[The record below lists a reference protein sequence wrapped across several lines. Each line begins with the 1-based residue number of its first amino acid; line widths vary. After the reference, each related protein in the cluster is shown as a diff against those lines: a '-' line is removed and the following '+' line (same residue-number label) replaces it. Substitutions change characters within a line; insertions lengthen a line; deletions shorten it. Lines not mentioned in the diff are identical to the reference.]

1 MTAAFRTNG
10 NRPSRF
16 LRAAGTSGILAVLL
30 ACSCAT
36 LQQMANLQAP
46 TLSVKG
52 VRMSGLSFDSA
63 DLVLDVAVS
72 NPNMVSVPLSG
83 FDYDL
88 QVESHSLFKGKQ
100 ASQQTIASGG
110 KSVVQIPVTLIFRD
124 LYNAVASMKSRD
136 SASYKIDC
144 GLSFDVPVLGPV
156 RVPASFSGRLP
167 AVKVPSVKIQS
178 LKVKKTGL
186 TGADLELSL
195 NVSNPNVFSFGL
207 QKLAYDFK
215 VNGLSW
221 AAGTASETSSVSAK
235 GKQTVR
241 IPVSLNFLQ
250 MGQTVAGLLSGDRTL
265 DCGLTGSLDVGTSI
279 PEFGRAS
286 VPLQLAE
293 KIRLTR

>member
-1 MTAAFRTNG
+1 MTGACGKNN
-10 NRPSRF
+10 NRPSRRF
-16 LRAAGTSGILAVLL
+16 RPAGTALIFAALF

-36 LQQMANLQAP
+36 LQQMAALQAP
-46 TLSVKG
+46 ALSVEG
-52 VRMSGLSFDSA
+52 VRLSGLSFEAA
-63 DLVLDVAVS
+63 DLVLDVGVS
-72 NPNMVSVPLSG
+72 NPNPVSIPLSG

-88 QVESHSLFKGKQ
+88 QVESHSLFKGNQASKQ
-100 ASQQTIASGG
+100 AVAAGA
-110 KSVVQIPVTLIFRD
+110 KSVVRIPFTLNFRD
-124 LYNAVASMKSRD
+124 LYQAVSAMKSRD
-136 SASYKIDC
+136 SVQYRIDC
-144 GLSFDVPVLGPV
+144 GLSFNVPVLGPV
-156 RVPASFSGRLP
+156 RVPASFSSRLP
-167 AVKVPSVKIQS
+167 AVKPPSVKIQS

-221 AAGTASETSSVSAK
+221 AAGTASETASISAK

-250 MGQTVAGLLSGDRTL
+250 MGQTVAGLLSGDRML

-279 PEFGRAS
+279 PEFGKAS
-286 VPLQLAE
+286 VPLELAE
-293 KIRLTR
+293 RI